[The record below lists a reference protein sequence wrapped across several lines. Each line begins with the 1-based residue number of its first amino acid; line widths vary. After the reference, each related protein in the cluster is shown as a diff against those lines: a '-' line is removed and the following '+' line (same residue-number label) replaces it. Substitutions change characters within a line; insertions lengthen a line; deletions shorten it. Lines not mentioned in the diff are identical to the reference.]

1 MRRETSLP
9 ESEPVSDRELPE
21 LAPITVAPPGQG
33 HGQEGR
39 AIPECPKPG
48 EREEESRKEPLLS
61 SSTAATTTRS
71 VDETTEEEEGDG
83 PLVGVAK
90 TAQDEAE
97 ESDDIGKQLS
107 PLGSNSSSVQD
118 VADHGPPK
126 DALLEAEEPGSS
138 GGEMEEKSL
147 TFSEDD
153 SISIPK
159 VSLSQEPKREGS
171 SSANVSEVM
180 FPLQLQSDIYY
191 TCTSLM

>member
-1 MRRETSLP
+1 MA
-9 ESEPVSDRELPE
+9 
-21 LAPITVAPPGQG
+21 LAHTFTHVRSFNNLLVNCIDN
-33 HGQEGR
+33 
-39 AIPECPKPG
+39 AIK
-48 EREEESRKEPLLS
+48 
-61 SSTAATTTRS
+61 
-71 VDETTEEEEGDG
+71 
-83 PLVGVAK
+83 
-90 TAQDEAE
+90 AQDEAE

-180 FPLQLQSDIYY
+180 FPLQLQSDIY
-191 TCTSLM
+191 LPLKKEN